1 MAQGITF
8 DINARVTGYEASLE
22 QMKRAFSKLDPG
34 SEIGQKLGK
43 AIKVVDDQIKGLQ
56 KNLSPRATSHTQLD
70 GIVEKVNKVGDS
82 ILNVAALMQTIT
94 SSDLNFDQFG
104 DEIQKLRQQIGALEN
119 ELENKLSTGL
129 QTFAEQSDTVKNVF
143 DNILKIDTTGKGPA
157 ELFQSLSDG
166 AKKAAA
172 DTRAAEKELDK
183 LRNNRTEQESKLQ
196 DLSEGPLSSAS
207 NRNQLQ
213 DQVRALKAEYDAV
226 FSDLKTKLT
235 KSLKDKLKDNSDVN
249 ADEILNNFFKGLT
262 PENITKK
269 IDEMYAALKTD
280 KIYTRKADMY
290 SDLFGGGRTVN
301 DVAKNIN
308 LGDPKPIIEKY
319 QALIQSISV
328 GLSGKEQS
336 QLEEIL
342 TQDVDK
348 FVNNILVKINTAYGK
363 VQNAIKNHKDAIQDL
378 LKKEG
383 VQEGKVDTAKATED
397 AIRAATDILRKEL
410 EDLRQ
415 QYESLQNQIN
425 ELRGQ
430 STAVQEG
437 HVNEIKQQ
445 TSNAG
450 KEASGFKITSAEA
463 EKYSAQLDQI
473 HEKEKLVG
481 KIEGVVQRWFSIYAA
496 VRMVGN
502 AINSVISTLKELDA
516 TITEIA
522 IVTDMTQQDLW
533 GQMSAYTDMARQY
546 ASSISGVYKVSQ
558 LYYQQGLQTAEVMS
572 LTEQTLKMARI
583 SGLDYATAT
592 DYMTNAIRSFKME
605 MSEAQTVVDVYSAV
619 AAASATDTTELA
631 SAMSKTAS
639 SAEAVGSSFENTT
652 AMMAVM
658 IGNTVPYNRKVI
670 LNPEYAGNSLELFLL
685 NQYSDIL
692 AA

>member
-1 MAQGITF
+1 M
-8 DINARVTGYEASLE
+8 
-22 QMKRAFSKLDPG
+22 
-34 SEIGQKLGK
+34 
-43 AIKVVDDQIKGLQ
+43 
-56 KNLSPRATSHTQLD
+56 
-70 GIVEKVNKVGDS
+70 
-82 ILNVAALMQTIT
+82 
-94 SSDLNFDQFG
+94 
-104 DEIQKLRQQIGALEN
+104 
-119 ELENKLSTGL
+119 
-129 QTFAEQSDTVKNVF
+129 
-143 DNILKIDTTGKGPA
+143 
-157 ELFQSLSDG
+157 
-166 AKKAAA
+166 
-172 DTRAAEKELDK
+172 
-183 LRNNRTEQESKLQ
+183 RNNRAEQESKLQ
-196 DLSEGPLSSAS
+196 DLSEGPLNSAS
-207 NRNQLQ
+207 NRNQLE

-226 FSDLKTKLT
+226 FSDLKIKLT

-397 AIRAATDILRKEL
+397 AIRAATDDLRKEL
-410 EDLRQ
+410 ENLRQ

-516 TITEIA
+516 TSTELA

-658 IGNTVPYNRKVI
+658 IGDTVPYNRKVI